1 MIAGAN
7 VYPRRYRLIHA
18 PGGRLMPRAL
28 LATALL
34 AVVVVGGV
42 AIGMIHAFSEE
53 IGLDW

>member
-1 MIAGAN
+1 
-7 VYPRRYRLIHA
+7 
-18 PGGRLMPRAL
+18 MPRAL

>member
-1 MIAGAN
+1 MTRRW
-7 VYPRRYRLIHA
+7 PRPSLKPPFVA
-18 PGGRLMPRAL
+18 ALPL
-28 LATALL
+28 LAVGLL